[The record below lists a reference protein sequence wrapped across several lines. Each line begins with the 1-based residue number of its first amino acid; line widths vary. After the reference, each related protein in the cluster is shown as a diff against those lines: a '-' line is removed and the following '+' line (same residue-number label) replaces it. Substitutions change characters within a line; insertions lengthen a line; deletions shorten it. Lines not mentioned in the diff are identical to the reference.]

1 MLQSQSL
8 PDKLKNNSPLYDAID
23 TPSGSPYSRRYPQ
36 SFYQNNDSTQED
48 AKVNQSPSPLI
59 FTFESTNGKS
69 PYTRRIPA
77 SEKKVR

>member
-8 PDKLKNNSPLYDAID
+8 PDKLKSNSPLYDAID
-23 TPSGSPYSRRYPQ
+23 TPSGSPYCRRYPMT
-36 SFYQNNDSTQED
+36 FYQNNDNDNTHAD
-48 AKVNQSPSPLI
+48 AKVSESPLI

-69 PYTRRIPA
+69 PYTRRMPA